1 MKEIE
6 NEKACE
12 SLKLSLT
19 MQPGYENLVKGRS
32 GIERERNKEMERDV
46 REEEMVGL
54 LRKKSSKL
62 LESYK
67 TGQYLQ
73 NEI

>member
-1 MKEIE
+1 
-6 NEKACE
+6 
-12 SLKLSLT
+12 
-19 MQPGYENLVKGRS
+19 MQPGYENLVRGRS
-32 GIERERNKEMERDV
+32 GIERERSKEMERDG
-46 REEEMVGL
+46 REEVVGL

>member
-19 MQPGYENLVKGRS
+19 MQPGYDNLVKARNGMGR
-32 GIERERNKEMERDV
+32 EENKEMG
-46 REEEMVGL
+46 REEEVSGVL
-54 LRKKSSKL
+54 SKKSSKL
-62 LESYK
+62 LDSFK

-73 NEI
+73 N

>member
-19 MQPGYENLVKGRS
+19 MQPGYENLVKARS
-32 GIERERNKEMERDV
+32 GMGKETGRDA
-46 REEEMVGL
+46 REEEVSGL
-54 LRKKSSKL
+54 LSKKSSKL
-62 LESYK
+62 LDSFK